1 MGEKRIRKVTFIPP
15 LAALPGKKSKRKVA
29 AYARVSTAAE
39 EQESS
44 LIAQRTFYEK
54 HILENPEWEFVEVYY
69 DDGVSGLSYHRREGF
84 NLMVADALEGKI
96 DLILTKSLSR
106 FARNTVDTLT
116 TIRRLKEKNVEVFFE
131 KENIYTF
138 DSKGEFLITLMSS
151 LAHIVL
157 TKKIS
162 ARKTQ

>member
-29 AYARVSTAAE
+29 AYARVSTTAE

-84 NLMVADALEGKI
+84 NRMVADALDGKI
-96 DLILTKSLSR
+96 DLVLYYEYS
-106 FARNTVDTLT
+106 
-116 TIRRLKEKNVEVFFE
+116 EEEV
-131 KENIYTF
+131 
-138 DSKGEFLITLMSS
+138 
-151 LAHIVL
+151 
-157 TKKIS
+157 KKIFDAIGTS
-162 ARKTQ
+162 L